1 MPCARSFFCM
11 SGWTSGMSS
20 IGTKSSVTLFPTQLG
35 SANHDGRKGW
45 TYRKEKET
53 KRILQG
59 LWG

>member
-1 MPCARSFFCM
+1 
-11 SGWTSGMSS
+11 MSS